1 MQPFSFAVCLHK
13 LGNVVITAFFF
24 ADDLLQ
30 VLQLSRTPKRGMNK
44 LLRIVSRFCMDMH
57 MKLATSKTYILTN
70 APNEIFWT
78 QVFRCDNPS
87 AR

>member
-1 MQPFSFAVCLHK
+1 LSEPLLSTQGVKQGCSLSPLLYVSIGQALDSSKLGVK

-44 LLRIVSRFCMDMH
+44 LLRIVSRFCTDM
-57 MKLATSKTYILTN
+57 
-70 APNEIFWT
+70 P
-78 QVFRCDNPS
+78 
-87 AR
+87 